1 MNALAEKLAED
12 ALTLP
17 DDDRAALA
25 DVLLRSLKK
34 TPAGDEIDRL
44 WAEEAERRVREIDS
58 GTVDL
63 LDGDQVMEE
72 ARARLRR

>member
-17 DDDRAALA
+17 DNDRAALA
-25 DVLLRSLKK
+25 DVLLRSLRS
-34 TPAGDEIDRL
+34 PADEEVDRL
-44 WAEEAERRVREIDS
+44 WAKEVERRVKEIED
-58 GTVDL
+58 GTVEL
-63 LDGDQVMEE
+63 LDGAEVMRE

>member
-12 ALTLP
+12 ALGLP

-25 DVLLRSLKK
+25 DVLLRSL
-34 TPAGDEIDRL
+34 TPAEEEIDRL
-44 WAEEAERRVREIDS
+44 WVEEAERRVKEIED
-58 GTVDL
+58 GTVAL
-63 LDGDQVMEE
+63 LDGDEVMQE

>member
-25 DVLLRSLKK
+25 DVLLRSLRS
-34 TPAGDEIDRL
+34 PASEEIDRL
-44 WAEEAERRVREIDS
+44 WAEEAERRVREIED
-58 GTVDL
+58 GTVEL
-63 LDGDQVMEE
+63 LDGHAVMQE

>member
-12 ALTLP
+12 ALALP

-25 DVLLRSLKK
+25 DVLLRSLK
-34 TPAGDEIDRL
+34 TPAREEIDRL
-44 WAEEAERRVREIDS
+44 WAEEAERRIKEIDE
-58 GTVDL
+58 GAVTL
-63 LDGDQVMEE
+63 LDGDKVMEE